1 MESYLHSFHYLL
13 LYHLEEKMQ
22 LEPKDLYE
30 KLEFDKILVLLENLC
45 LGELGQE
52 QVQNMTIETQILLIE
67 KKLREVSEYKLTFEN
82 NDPFPI
88 TAYFTISKDLRMLE
102 VVDYVLPE
110 EGLKRIN
117 IILRFVQQMFVFFNE
132 PRKEIYPTLYN
143 IVKDISFDE
152 YLAKA
157 IEQVIDEKGNIRPDA
172 SPELL
177 KIRKGIISKQK
188 ELEQVFRK
196 LIYDYRNKGW
206 LTDNV
211 ESFRNGRRVLSVPA
225 EHKRKIRGI
234 IHDESTTGR
243 TAFIEPE
250 AVIDI
255 NNDIFD
261 FQTDEKREIYRILKE
276 LSATLRPYVPLFKK
290 YQNLIAIFDVIQAK
304 ARLANQMNAEMPRL
318 KNKPFMGIQMGRHP
332 LLYLKNK
339 KVGKETVPFDLQLFG
354 DNRIVVLSG
363 PNAGGKSILMKSVGL
378 IQVMMQA
385 GLLIPVD
392 EISEM
397 GIFEKIFADIGDQQS
412 LEDDLSTYSSRLKN
426 AKVFMEHA
434 TDKTLILID
443 EFGSGT
449 DPKIGGS
456 IAEAVLK
463 DLNEKKVFGVIT
475 THYSN
480 LKMYAFKAPNIINGS
495 MLFDNENLAPTY
507 QFKAGRPGSS
517 YAFEI
522 AKKSGLP
529 ANILKY
535 AKKRTGKNEKAVD
548 ELLVD
553 LQREKKELEE
563 SLENAKSREKN
574 LEKLIKNYND
584 LHKDL
589 EYRRKKLKLEVK
601 EAALQ
606 ETARDNKQLEKI
618 VREIREEQNLEKAK
632 QMAIEARRERE
643 QLNTEV
649 SDLREDLYLK
659 PVAKN
664 LQKGE
669 LKVGDFVKMKSGGA
683 TGKIDSLSKNKAIIT
698 MGMLK
703 MTVPIRDLQHA
714 HEPLEVKSKSIK
726 TDTLDNSANFKD
738 KIDIRGLRMEEALKI
753 VEDFV
758 DQALISS
765 ANHLRIVHGKGN
777 GTLRKIVKMK
787 LKEYDSIARIYHP
800 EPQAGGDGVTLV
812 EFG

>member
-1 MESYLHSFHYLL
+1 
-13 LYHLEEKMQ
+13 
-22 LEPKDLYE
+22 
-30 KLEFDKILVLLENLC
+30 
-45 LGELGQE
+45 
-52 QVQNMTIETQILLIE
+52 
-67 KKLREVSEYKLTFEN
+67 
-82 NDPFPI
+82 
-88 TAYFTISKDLRMLE
+88 
-102 VVDYVLPE
+102 
-110 EGLKRIN
+110 
-117 IILRFVQQMFVFFNE
+117 
-132 PRKEIYPTLYN
+132 
-143 IVKDISFDE
+143 
-152 YLAKA
+152 
-157 IEQVIDEKGNIRPDA
+157 
-172 SPELL
+172 
-177 KIRKGIISKQK
+177 
-188 ELEQVFRK
+188 
-196 LIYDYRNKGW
+196 
-206 LTDNV
+206 
-211 ESFRNGRRVLSVPA
+211 
-225 EHKRKIRGI
+225 
-234 IHDESTTGR
+234 
-243 TAFIEPE
+243 
-250 AVIDI
+250 
-255 NNDIFD
+255 
-261 FQTDEKREIYRILKE
+261 
-276 LSATLRPYVPLFKK
+276 
-290 YQNLIAIFDVIQAK
+290 
-304 ARLANQMNAEMPRL
+304 
-318 KNKPFMGIQMGRHP
+318 
-332 LLYLKNK
+332 
-339 KVGKETVPFDLQLFG
+339 
-354 DNRIVVLSG
+354 
-363 PNAGGKSILMKSVGL
+363 
-378 IQVMMQA
+378 
-385 GLLIPVD
+385 
-392 EISEM
+392 
-397 GIFEKIFADIGDQQS
+397 
-412 LEDDLSTYSSRLKN
+412 
-426 AKVFMEHA
+426 
-434 TDKTLILID
+434 
-443 EFGSGT
+443 
-449 DPKIGGS
+449 
-456 IAEAVLK
+456 
-463 DLNEKKVFGVIT
+463 
-475 THYSN
+475 
-480 LKMYAFKAPNIINGS
+480 

-632 QMAIEARRERE
+632 LMAIEARRERE

-669 LKVGDFVKMKSGGA
+669 LKVGDFVKMKSGGS
-683 TGKIDSLSKNKAIIT
+683 TGKIESLSKNKAIIT
-698 MGMLK
+698 MGMLS
-703 MTVPIRDLQHA
+703 MTVPLRDLQHA
-714 HEPLEVKSKSIK
+714 HEPLETKSKSIL
-726 TDTLDNSANFKD
+726 TDTLDKSANFKD
-738 KIDIRGLRMEEALKI
+738 KIDIRGLRMDEALKI